1 MTDPISSYGRQFA
14 LDQVKT
20 LGQKPEKR
28 AQVLSAAPA
37 TQAPASGDRVELS
50 LAAQV
55 SDEPVFDRQKVDQ
68 IKQAIEQGHDFHAR
82 LRVEVAGRL
91 VREDDGRL
99 RNQRPRNRDPLLLA
113 AGQLGGPVPEPGR
126 PRLK

>member
-28 AQVLSAAPA
+28 TQVLSASPA

-55 SDEPVFDRQKVDQ
+55 TDEPVFDRQKVDQ
-68 IKQAIEQGHDFHAR
+68 IKQAIEQGHYA
-82 LRVEVAGRL
+82 V
-91 VREDDGRL
+91 
-99 RNQRPRNRDPLLLA
+99 DPKKIA
-113 AGQLGGPVPEPGR
+113 EQFMAIER
-126 PRLK
+126 MIR